1 MIQKLLYGFI
11 GVFVVTFYLW
21 MMEQP
26 GDLLD
31 STEELFWFAI
41 AFAMIVYS
49 APHLKNN
56 ILIFA
61 WSIYCVGLLLDLLDD
76 FIAVDILP
84 VIALDTSLKQFGF
97 LLICY
102 SLYTMIVRQQEAIS
116 QLNKE
121 IHQRK
126 RLEEKLK
133 FDATHDELTQIGNRR
148 ACFTHF
154 ETLCEQYQTLFY
166 FDLDD
171 FKCANDKFGHSC
183 GDLILKKV
191 AKSLSDLFG
200 EDNCFRIGG
209 DEFVAFGTFDTENDE
224 QLRKKLLE
232 EVFEYGVGISIGFTA
247 TDTDVPPDKLLHL
260 ADASMYSNKNLKSV
274 RSKPR
279 VS

>member
-1 MIQKLLYGFI
+1 MIQKLLYGVI
-11 GVFVVTFYLW
+11 GLFVFTFYLW
-21 MMEQP
+21 MREQP

-31 STEELFWFAI
+31 SLEELFWFTI
-41 AFAMIVYS
+41 ASTMIVYS

-56 ILIFA
+56 ILIWA
-61 WSIYCVGLLLDLLDD
+61 WSIYCLGLLLDLLDD
-76 FIAVDILP
+76 FIAVDIFP
-84 VIALDTSLKQFGF
+84 VIALDTSLKQIGF

-102 SLYTMIVRQQEAIS
+102 ALYTMIVRQRDTIS
-116 QLNKE
+116 QLNNE
-121 IHQRK
+121 IVQRR

-148 ACFTHF
+148 ACFTQF
-154 ETLCEQYQTLFY
+154 KTLCEQHTTLFY

-191 AKSLSDLFG
+191 AHSLSTQFG
-200 EDNCFRIGG
+200 EERCFRIGG
-209 DEFVAFGTFDTENDE
+209 DEFVAFGSFDTDNDE

-247 TDTDVPPDKLLHL
+247 TDTEIAPDKLLHL
-260 ADASMYSNKNLKSV
+260 ADAAMYSNKRLKSV